1 MISPDWKSLLIAASS
16 DVRRLDSVT
25 RFSSIPVA
33 VHETVSA
40 HMYWVVL
47 YSLMIHRELKGPGS
61 LDSKI
66 LIHAA
71 THDLMESVCGDVVRT
86 FKYSSENLRKSIEK
100 AEEDLLEKIDERVRN
115 VMQESM
121 AFLNG
126 DDDEAWYIRAVVKAA
141 DFISLYQYMW
151 REKNRSNKEIDQFFC
166 RMQNDMLEMEK
177 KLEGSFPGEPF
188 RQHAVSLSE
197 LYHLMSTDDFFQRFI
212 T

>member
-1 MISPDWKSLLIAASS
+1 MINPDWKSLLIAASS
-16 DVRRLDSVT
+16 DVRRLDCVT
-25 RFSSIPVA
+25 RFSSIPV
-33 VHETVSA
+33 VVFESVSA

-47 YSLMIHRELKGPGS
+47 YSLMIHRELKGPTS

-86 FKYSSENLRKSIEK
+86 FKYSSENLRKAIEV
-100 AEEDLLEKIDERVRN
+100 AENDLLEKIDEKVRN
-115 VMQESM
+115 IMLES
-121 AFLNG
+121 ATFL
-126 DDDEAWYIRAVVKAA
+126 DDSDEAWYVNAVVKAA

-151 REKNRSNKEIDQFFC
+151 REKNKSNKEIDQFFC

-177 KLEGSFPGEPF
+177 KMEGSFPREPF